1 MLELMRIYLKPY
13 RARLVLI
20 AFLVFL
26 QAILQLTLPTLLAEL
41 VDVGIAN
48 ADMSYIIQIGL
59 WMLLITLVTVAVTIL
74 SGYQT
79 SKLTSSVAVTIRER
93 LYASVQGFSLQ
104 EYRQFGH
111 STLLIRTTNDVQQVQ
126 TILSLLLKTMLLAP
140 MMFIGAFILSVT
152 KNVMLSFILIAPL
165 PIIILIVI
173 GFAKKGGVLFTAL
186 QKKVDQLNRTL
197 REGITGI
204 RDIRSFNQ
212 VDRER
217 ERFSEANHSY
227 RDAAIHVHQ
236 LMIYLTPIMM
246 FILNF
251 SIVALL
257 WFGSLQ
263 LNAGELQ
270 VGDLMAFIQYAMYI
284 LFSIMLTSVL
294 FVSFPRAS
302 VSAKRILEVLNTESN
317 IKKPAQSLSPEQP
330 SNLRFSNVSYQYPN
344 AEKPVLT
351 NITCTIPNH
360 KRTVIVGGT
369 GAGKSTFLQLIP
381 RLFDVS
387 SGNIV
392 FGGIDLRNMDPE
404 ALRSVATFSPQNTQ
418 LFSGTIEEN
427 LRFGSKDVS
436 KDEIDRALTIA
447 QCTSFVR
454 ELPDGLQ
461 TMLTQNGKNL
471 SGGQRQRLAIARAL
485 IRNTRMYLF
494 DESFSA
500 IDAGTKGELFD
511 ELFEALDANTV
522 IIATQDV
529 EIAKRADHIVVLDQG
544 EIIADGTHDEL
555 LQLSAIYHELAA
567 TQSEEGTR

>member
-1 MLELMRIYLKPY
+1 MRIYLKPY
-13 RARLVLI
+13 RAKLVLI

-59 WMLLITLVTVAVTIL
+59 WMLLITLITVAVTIL

-165 PIIILIVI
+165 PIIIVIVI

-251 SIVALL
+251 SIIALL

-294 FVSFPRAS
+294 FVSFPRHRYLQNGFKCIRS
-302 VSAKRILEVLNTESN
+302 RTSKSQHSRHPNNRLV
-317 IKKPAQSLSPEQP
+317 
-330 SNLRFSNVSYQYPN
+330 LRFSNVSYQYPT

-351 NITCTIPNH
+351 NITCTIPDH

-381 RLFDVS
+381 RLFDVT

-392 FGGIDLRNMDPE
+392 FGGIDVRNMDPE
-404 ALRSVATFSPQNTQ
+404 MLRSVTTFSPQNTQ

-427 LRFGSKDVS
+427 LRFGSEDVS

-485 IRNTRMYLF
+485 IRNTHMYLF

-511 ELFEALDANTV
+511 ELFEALDSSTV

-529 EIAKRADHIVVLDQG
+529 EIAKRADHIVVLDEG

-555 LQLSAIYHELAA
+555 LQSSGIYHELAA